1 MGHYRP
7 RELRGLYSASLFVVV
22 PLQDMDYDAGVTALA
37 EAMSMG
43 KAVIVTRTR
52 GQVDLIEDGVQGI
65 YVPPRDPRALRA
77 AIERLV
83 ADPAEAERMGR
94 AGRRLVEERHTLS
107 GYVAQLASI
116 VSDEAAIELAS

>member
-52 GQVDLIEDGVQGI
+52 GQVDLIGVQGI